1 MNLSW
6 QTDEQGV
13 GGVDDLSAIIS
24 NDKSSSLSR
33 RLKQTTIYWD
43 FYLFE
48 AKHILCHEY
57 WQWVLAVVVE
67 CA

>member
-24 NDKSSSLSR
+24 NDKSSSLSFPR

-48 AKHILCHEY
+48 AKHILCHSIGNGY
-57 WQWVLAVVVE
+57 WL
-67 CA
+67 

>member
-24 NDKSSSLSR
+24 NDKSSSLSSSSSSSEAEDDI
-33 RLKQTTIYWD
+33 LGL
-43 FYLFE
+43 LF
-48 AKHILCHEY
+48 
-57 WQWVLAVVVE
+57 V
-67 CA
+67 